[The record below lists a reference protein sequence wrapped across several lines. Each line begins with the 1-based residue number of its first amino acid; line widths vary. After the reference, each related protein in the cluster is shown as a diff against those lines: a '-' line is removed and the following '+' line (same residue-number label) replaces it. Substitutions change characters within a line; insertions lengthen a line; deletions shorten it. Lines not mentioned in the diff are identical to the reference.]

1 MQLLL
6 DSFWRSAAYCLHPRV
21 IALSFLPVLFM
32 AAATFGL
39 SYWFWDGAVAA
50 VSAWLQ
56 GWDLVQAFMAW
67 LDHVGADRLRAVV
80 APLIVLL
87 LGTPLVVLTALLLV
101 GLFMTPAIVDL
112 VAQRRFAQLERRG
125 AGGWWSSLAWALW
138 STVVALLCLVVTLPL
153 WLVPPLVLILPP
165 LIWGW
170 LAYRVFAF
178 DALSSHATRTEREAL
193 LRQYRTR
200 LWAIGV
206 ACGFLGAAPSLLWAS
221 GAMFVAMAP
230 LLVPLAVWVYALVFA
245 FASLWFAHFLLAALD
260 RLRRSPSAAAPAN
273 VPSTDDPVPAAKG
286 PSDAT

>member
-32 AAATFGL
+32 VAATFGL
-39 SYWFWDGAVAA
+39 AYWFWDGAVAA

-56 GWDLVQAFMAW
+56 GWDLVQAFMGW

-87 LGTPLVVLTALLLV
+87 LGTPLVVLAALLLV
-101 GLFMTPAIVDL
+101 ELFMTPAIVDL
-112 VAQRRFAQLERRG
+112 VAQRRFARLERLG
-125 AGGWWSSLAWALW
+125 EGGWWSSLAWALW
-138 STVVALLCLVVTLPL
+138 STLVALLCLVATLPL

-170 LAYRVFAF
+170 LSYRVFAF
-178 DALSSHATRTEREAL
+178 DALASHATRAERDAL
-193 LRQYRTR
+193 LRQHRPR

-230 LLVPLAVWVYALVFA
+230 LLVPLAVWTYALVFA
-245 FASLWFAHFLLAALD
+245 FASLWFAHFLLAALE
-260 RLRRSPSAAAPAN
+260 RLRRTSAAESRTPVPPAG
-273 VPSTDDPVPAAKG
+273 DPVLAAER
-286 PSDAT
+286 PSDAA